1 MRYLYTM
8 RVIIVDDELTS
19 SQVLE
24 ELIKHYLPE
33 LQIVAVCNKPM
44 EAVTKLATLKP
55 DIVFMDIELPGM
67 SGFEILEQVKNISFD
82 VIFTT
87 AHMQYGIK
95 AIQFSAID
103 YLLKPINVDDLKLA
117 VQRVIDHKSISDPI
131 EKIRNLFENV
141 RMLNNNAPFSRVAFP
156 TSEGLKFV
164 YLDQIVR
171 CMASNN
177 YTYIYLANNER
188 ILISKSLKD
197 VENILPASGF
207 CRIHNSHLVNL
218 KYIRKLIKG
227 DSNMLVMNDNSELE
241 VSRRKKDELV
251 KILNL

>member
-1 MRYLYTM
+1 M
-8 RVIIVDDELTS
+8 RVIIVDDEITS

-24 ELIKHYLPE
+24 ELIKHYLPQ
-33 LQIVAVCNKPM
+33 LTVVAVCNKPVD
-44 EAVTKLATLKP
+44 AISKLSTLHP

-67 SGFEILEQVKNISFD
+67 SGFEILEKINNINFE

-87 AHMQYGIK
+87 AHIQYGIK

-103 YLLKPINVDDLKLA
+103 YLLKPINVEELKQA
-117 VQRVIDHKSISDPI
+117 VVRVQDYRELSNPL
-131 EKIRNLFENV
+131 EKIKNLFENV
-141 RMLNNNAPFSRVAFP
+141 RLLNNNDPFNKIAFP
-156 TSEGLKFV
+156 TSDGLKFI
-164 YLDQIVR
+164 YLDQIIR

-177 YTYIYLANNER
+177 YTHIYLTNHEKL
-188 ILISKSLKD
+188 LISKSLKD
-197 VENILPASGF
+197 VENILPSNNF

-227 DSNMLVMNDNSELE
+227 DTNTLVMNDDTELE
-241 VSRRKKDELV
+241 VSRRKKEELV